1 MLLLVYFKLKEK
13 IFYFCIEELKA
24 LLQLYNVDLKEAF
37 AYQYDKLGKEMP
49 KMTKDIK
56 EKDFPS
62 FPFVY
67 IELPNQEIAEK
78 IINRSVLI
86 R

>member
-1 MLLLVYFKLKEK
+1 MLLLVYFKLKVK

-37 AYQYDKLGKEMP
+37 AYQYKKLDKEMP

-56 EKDFPS
+56 EKK
-62 FPFVY
+62 
-67 IELPNQEIAEK
+67 E
-78 IINRSVLI
+78 
-86 R
+86 